1 MQFIIWIVLIKSFS
15 KNIQVIQTLRVS
27 VVIINHIQLIL
38 QMGIKDLCITSDG
51 KKYENP
57 KTIKKYEKKLTK
69 LQRQLAGK
77 TKGSGKYQKVG
88 CEVSEAGSP

>member
-1 MQFIIWIVLIKSFS
+1 
-15 KNIQVIQTLRVS
+15 
-27 VVIINHIQLIL
+27 
-38 QMGIKDLCITSDG
+38 MGIKDLCITSDG

-88 CEVSEAGSP
+88 CEVSEAGSPQALDYGQFTELIKLTEGLITKYIYINMKP